1 MRDCKICRIY
11 SDVQDKVSS
20 VIFAKKIAEEERK
33 RKLTAAIVLI
43 SVAVAVV
50 AAIAAAAIYLTSKT
64 EEGQMRGKILV
75 EKVKSK
81 LPKKAE
87 ACECECEEIAEEAC
101 ECAEAAAAVEA
112 EVAETVEE

>member
-33 RKLTAAIVLI
+33 RKLTVLIVCI

-50 AAIAAAAIYLTSKT
+50 AAIATAVVYLASKT
-64 EEGQMRGKILV
+64 EEGERRGKILV
-75 EKVKSK
+75 EKIKAK
-81 LPKKAE
+81 LPKKACAE
-87 ACECECEEIAEEAC
+87 ECCECECEETAECC
-101 ECAEAAAAVEA
+101 ECEAAAE
-112 EVAETVEE
+112 ETVEE